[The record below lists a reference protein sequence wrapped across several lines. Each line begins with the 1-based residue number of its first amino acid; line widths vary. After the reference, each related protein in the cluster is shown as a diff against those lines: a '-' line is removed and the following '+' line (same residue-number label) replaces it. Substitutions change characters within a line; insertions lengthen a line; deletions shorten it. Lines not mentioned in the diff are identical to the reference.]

1 MGRHKK
7 RSSAR
12 TKPPSPAPSPSVDP
26 LPPDE
31 KMNVIQDLERA
42 VAAVHDGDLST
53 ALKIINDSLSRYPDS
68 AALHSTRGG
77 IHFQV
82 ASQTRDSAARVK
94 HLEIALIGDCRALQL
109 ASNSISFAR
118 YRALTLFELAQN
130 DAAVCFDYDAVIE
143 ACERA
148 LLLDNPTYPVEDL
161 LDVGGILYVDNP
173 SPVNR
178 IEEVKKKLVKLMEES
193 KKNKKSTTVLGHG
206 DGEEKLK
213 QLVDDNSLISE
224 IQDEIKSLQRRKED
238 ILKASDPQNIHSLYS
253 QDDRLRIEEK
263 RKYINLKKVVS
274 NVDIIARAR
283 PYWNNTMNFQ
293 DKKELLKI
301 RIKELI
307 AHFDRNKLA
316 MAKAILQE
324 AIDFAKTRKF
334 WKFWECCCCGDRFLD
349 GQSNVN
355 HIKKAHLET
364 LSEDLRS
371 MVPEMVSERITN
383 MVELE
388 SWKPLDS
395 ISAAKMTENLSSED
409 LKSKIVKW
417 PYCDD
422 SKRAAIIDSIRTWLR
437 WFISSKCFTM
447 SLLIALLKIAVSKL
461 KARFFPEQVVEVVR
475 KRRPFLLIFFLE
487 VSELNSLVELLENL
501 AGTCGL
507 RSICE
512 TSVNVNADL
521 GFCERIVFSA
531 DFSRL
536 LFDERYLRG
545 EIGEPDDGSAV
556 TCHADND
563 EAEEVIITYNGDAFV
578 YWLWIGGPT
587 IGEQMKEWTNTREA
601 SEIRGMMLFNILKT
615 EFGMLQRVCQRK
627 WEILRYEKPLLN
639 LKNIYL
645 EENEKR
651 EEISGYKPQSYHSL
665 LLNRQ
670 REIEMKGDFV
680 TDSSGFELHTIR
692 SILEG
697 AQTDADIEQKI
708 KKKRLWTEVEV
719 GCANLRWKIVIFH
732 INYSLNRR

>member
-53 ALKIINDSLSRYPDS
+53 ALKIINDSLSRYPES

-316 MAKAILQE
+316 MANVILQE

-334 WKFWECCCCGDRFLD
+334 WKFWECCCCGGRFLD
-349 GQSNVN
+349 GKSNVN
-355 HIKKAHLET
+355 HIKKAHMGT
-364 LSEDLRS
+364 LSKDFQSLVPKI
-371 MVPEMVSERITN
+371 VPERIAN
-383 MVELE
+383 MVELD
-388 SWKPLDS
+388 SWKPVDS
-395 ISAAKMTENLSSED
+395 ISTAKMTENLSSED
-409 LKSKIVKW
+409 LKNKIVKW
-417 PYCDD
+417 PHCDD
-422 SKRAAIIDSIRTWLR
+422 SKRAAILDSIRTWLR
-437 WFISSKCFTM
+437 WFISNKCFTM
-447 SLLIALLKIAVSKL
+447 SLLVALLNMAASKL
-461 KARFFPEQVVEVVR
+461 RARFFPIRLLDVVPQH
-475 KRRPFLLIFFLE
+475 RPFLLIFFLE
-487 VSELNSLVELLENL
+487 VSELNPLVECLENL

-512 TSVNVNADL
+512 TSVNADL

-556 TCHADND
+556 TSHADND
-563 EAEEVIITYNGDAFV
+563 KAKEEIITNGDAFV

-601 SEIRGMMLFNILKT
+601 SKIRGMMFFNILKT
-615 EFGMLQRVCQRK
+615 EFEMQQRVFQRK
-627 WEILRYEKPLLN
+627 WEILRYQKPLLN
-639 LKNIYL
+639 LWNICHK
-645 EENEKR
+645 EKEKR
-651 EEISGYKPQSYHSL
+651 EENSGYKPQSYHSL
-665 LLNRQ
+665 LLKRQ
-670 REIEMKGDFV
+670 KELEM
-680 TDSSGFELHTIR
+680 DSSGFELHTIW
-692 SILEG
+692 SILKG
-697 AQTDADIEQKI
+697 AQTDTDIEGKI
-708 KKKRLWTEVEV
+708 KKKRYGMDQQV
-719 GCANLRWKIVIFH
+719 GCAFEMENFYIPH
-732 INYSLNRR
+732 